1 MKSCR
6 HCAGGEWYFDSRE
19 RQLYYVSNETDGQ
32 PPGDG
37 ELEAVV
43 AESLVVVRGSKA
55 APVRNFTLAN
65 ISLQDTAATFL
76 TSHENPS
83 GGDWGLVHTA
93 AVVAHGTEGVT
104 IDGCRISRVDGQG
117 ILFDGYTRAA
127 AVLRSELDKIGSHA
141 IVTCKSHAHRQ
152 RLTKPSTKCIAMVV
166 PAGGR
171 TSPCLNANCS
181 RTLPPDASGP
191 DGRGGEQPIGTRI
204 EGNIISEPG
213 VFERHGTMIFSSLSA
228 RTIVRRNVMLNAMRA
243 AVNYQ
248 DGFGGG
254 ALGSLGLGG

>member
-19 RQLYYVSNETDGQ
+19 RQLYYVSDETDGR
-32 PPGDG
+32 PPADG

-55 APVRNFTLAN
+55 APVRNFKLAN

-76 TSHENPS
+76 TPHENPS

-104 IDGCRISRVDGQG
+104 VDGCRISRVDGQG

-152 RLTKPSTKCIAMVV
+152 RLTNTVHKMHRN
-166 PAGGR
+166 GR
-171 TSPCLNANCS
+171 A
-181 RTLPPDASGP
+181 
-191 DGRGGEQPIGTRI
+191 GRGQDVAVLERKLQPNAATRRLRSRWK
-204 EGNIISEPG
+204 GRG
-213 VFERHGTMIFSSLSA
+213 AAHRHSHRGQHHQ
-228 RTIVRRNVMLNAMRA
+228 RTRRVRETRDDDFLL
-243 AVNYQ
+243 AVGAD
-248 DGFGGG
+248 DGAG
-254 ALGSLGLGG
+254 